1 MTNNKIILDKYT
13 DTHLRIY
20 NELKQFLNETKEFY
34 NSSKHEDTPA
44 ISINSLCNI
53 AVMCLKDQLN
63 TLNETEAMTYISSKA
78 IEYDSLR
85 AKTNYINE
93 FNKEEE
99 L

>member
-20 NELKQFLNETKEFY
+20 TELKQFLNETKEFY
-34 NSSKHEDTPA
+34 NSSKHEDTPPVN
-44 ISINSLCNI
+44 ITSLSNI
-53 AVMCLKDQLN
+53 AILCLRDQLHN
-63 TLNETEAMTYISSKA
+63 LNETEAMTYISSKA

-93 FNKEEE
+93 FNKKEE